1 MALGPWMAASAGIQ
15 ALAGIG
21 GGLMGQQ
28 SQREAMEAA
37 MANKTRDWGYDMFSA
52 EKDKTNQMAA
62 LREGNYFMQSPV
74 FQQNREQDFAQQFM
88 LSGKFNPYLTAMAS
102 RLS

>member
-21 GGLMGQQ
+21 GGLLGQQ

-37 MANKTRDWGYDMFSA
+37 MANKARDWGYDLFSA
-52 EKDKTNQMAA
+52 EKDKANQMAA
-62 LREGNYFMQSPV
+62 LREGNYFMQSPI
-74 FQQNREQDFAQQFM
+74 FQQNQAQDFRQKFM
-88 LSGKFNPYLTAMAS
+88 LSGKFDPYLTGLAS
-102 RLS
+102 RFG